1 MTEGKTEIR
10 IVVADDHLVV
20 REGLRFMLEEADE
33 GFVLVGDAGDGA
45 TALDV
50 VGRVQPDVVLM
61 DLRMPK
67 MDGLEAIKRMRTAW
81 PHIAVLILTTYN
93 EDDLMIRGLQ
103 VGAYGYLLKDIDRAT
118 LFRTIHA
125 AARHEMVVQPEVM
138 ARILSHAAH
147 GGSAALASSVSHTRR
162 ETNLTE
168 RELEV
173 LESLVRGERNKEIAR
188 HLGVTER
195 TVRAH
200 LSTIYMKLNVDS
212 RSQAVAIAIEDGL
225 ILPRT
230 GPLRG

>member
-1 MTEGKTEIR
+1 VTEGKTAIR

-45 TALDV
+45 TAFDI
-50 VGRVQPDVVLM
+50 VGTIQPDVVLM
-61 DLRMPK
+61 DLRMPR
-67 MDGLEAIKRMRTAW
+67 MDGLEAIKRIRAAW

-103 VGAYGYLLKDIDRAT
+103 VGACGYLLKDTDRTT
-118 LFRTIHA
+118 LFLAIRA
-125 AARHEMVVQPEVM
+125 AARGEMVVPSEVM

-147 GGSAALASSVSHTRR
+147 GISSSPVSSANNIRR
-162 ETNLTE
+162 ETDLTE
-168 RELEV
+168 REREV
-173 LESLVRGERNKEIAR
+173 LERLVRGERNKEIAR
-188 HLGVTER
+188 GLGVSER

-212 RSQAVAIAIEDGL
+212 RALAVAVAIERGL
-225 ILPRT
+225 VAPRA
-230 GPLRG
+230 

>member
-1 MTEGKTEIR
+1 MTEEMTEIR

-50 VGRVQPDVVLM
+50 VGKVQPDVVLM
-61 DLRMPK
+61 DLRMPE
-67 MDGLEAIKRMRTAW
+67 MDGLEAIKRIRAAW

-103 VGAYGYLLKDIDRAT
+103 VGACGYLLKDTDRAT
-118 LFRTIHA
+118 LFRAIRA
-125 AARHEMVVQPEVM
+125 AARKEMAVQPEMM

-147 GGSAALASSVSHTRR
+147 GVSSSPAASANNTSR
-162 ETNLTE
+162 ETDLTE

-173 LESLVRGERNKEIAR
+173 LESLVRGERNKEIAIR
-188 HLGVTER
+188 LGVTER

-212 RSQAVAIAIEDGL
+212 RALAVVVAIERGL
-225 ILPRT
+225 VPPRM
-230 GPLRG
+230 

>member
-1 MTEGKTEIR
+1 MIEENAEIR

-45 TALDV
+45 SALNV
-50 VGRVQPDVVLM
+50 VDRVQPDVVLM
-61 DLRMPK
+61 DLRMPG
-67 MDGLEAIKRMRTAW
+67 MDGLEAIKRVRAAW

-103 VGAYGYLLKDIDRAT
+103 AGACGYLLKDTDRAT
-118 LFRTIHA
+118 LFRAIRA
-125 AARHEMVVQPEVM
+125 AARNEMVVQPEVM
-138 ARILSHAAH
+138 TRILSHAAH
-147 GGSAALASSVSHTRR
+147 GVSSSVASLANNGRR
-162 ETNLTE
+162 EADLTE

-173 LESLVRGERNKEIAR
+173 LESLVRGERNKEIAMC
-188 HLGVTER
+188 LSVSER

-212 RSQAVAIAIEDGL
+212 R
-225 ILPRT
+225 
-230 GPLRG
+230 

>member
-1 MTEGKTEIR
+1 VTEEKTAIR

-50 VGRVQPDVVLM
+50 VGKVQPDVVLM
-61 DLRMPK
+61 DLRMPG
-67 MDGLEAIKRMRTAW
+67 MDGLEAIQRIRAAW
-81 PHIAVLILTTYN
+81 PRIAVLILTTYN

-103 VGAYGYLLKDIDRAT
+103 VGACGYLLKDTDRAT
-118 LFRTIHA
+118 LFRAIRA
-125 AARHEMVVQPEVM
+125 AARSEMVVHPDVM

-147 GGSAALASSVSHTRR
+147 GISSSPVSLTNATRR
-162 ETNLTE
+162 ETDLTE
-168 RELEV
+168 REMEV

-188 HLGVTER
+188 RLSVTER

-212 RSQAVAIAIEDGL
+212 RAQAVVVAMERGL
-225 ILPRT
+225 VSPRT
-230 GPLRG
+230 

>member
-1 MTEGKTEIR
+1 MTEENTEIR

-45 TALDV
+45 SALDV
-50 VGRVQPDVVLM
+50 VGKVQPDVVLM
-61 DLRMPK
+61 DLRMPGV
-67 MDGLEAIKRMRTAW
+67 DGLEAIKRMRAAW
-81 PHIAVLILTTYN
+81 PRVAVLILTTYN

-103 VGAYGYLLKDIDRAT
+103 AGACGYLLKDTDRAT
-118 LFRTIHA
+118 LFRAIRSA
-125 AARHEMVVQPEVM
+125 AHGEMLVQPEVM

-147 GGSAALASSVSHTRR
+147 GISLPLSLVNTARK

-173 LESLVRGERNKEIAR
+173 LESLAQGERNKEIAVR
-188 HLGVTER
+188 LSVSER

-212 RSQAVAIAIEDGL
+212 RAQAVAVAIERGL
-225 ILPRT
+225 VSHRA
-230 GPLRG
+230 

>member
-1 MTEGKTEIR
+1 MTEEKTAIR

-50 VGRVQPDVVLM
+50 VGKVQPDVVLM
-61 DLRMPK
+61 DLRMPG
-67 MDGLEAIKRMRTAW
+67 MDGLEAIQRIRAAW
-81 PHIAVLILTTYN
+81 PRIAVLILTTYN

-103 VGAYGYLLKDIDRAT
+103 VGACGYLLKDTDRAT
-118 LFRTIHA
+118 LFRAIRA
-125 AARHEMVVQPEVM
+125 AARSEMVVHPDVM

-147 GGSAALASSVSHTRR
+147 GISSSPVSLTNATRR
-162 ETNLTE
+162 ETDLTE
-168 RELEV
+168 REMEV

-188 HLGVTER
+188 RLSVTER

-212 RSQAVAIAIEDGL
+212 RAQAVVVAMERGL
-225 ILPRT
+225 VPPRT
-230 GPLRG
+230 

>member
-50 VGRVQPDVVLM
+50 VGKVQPDVVLM
-61 DLRMPK
+61 DLRMPG
-67 MDGLEAIKRMRTAW
+67 MDGLEAIKRMRAAW

-93 EDDLMIRGLQ
+93 EDDLMIHGLQ
-103 VGAYGYLLKDIDRAT
+103 VGACGYLLKDTDRTT
-118 LFRTIHA
+118 LFRAIRA
-125 AARHEMVVQPEVM
+125 AARRELVVQPEVM

-147 GGSAALASSVSHTRR
+147 GVSSSPASSANNTRR
-162 ETNLTE
+162 ETDLTE

-173 LESLVRGERNKEIAR
+173 LESLVRGERNKEIAMC
-188 HLGVTER
+188 LGITER

-212 RSQAVAIAIEDGL
+212 RALAVVVAIERGL
-225 ILPRT
+225 IPPRV
-230 GPLRG
+230 

>member
-1 MTEGKTEIR
+1 VTEEKTEIR
-10 IVVADDHLVV
+10 IVVADDHLIV

-45 TALDV
+45 AALEV
-50 VGRVQPDVVLM
+50 VGKMQPDVVLM
-61 DLRMPK
+61 DLRMPG
-67 MDGLEAIKRMRTAW
+67 MDGLEAIRRIRAAW

-103 VGAYGYLLKDIDRAT
+103 VGACGYLLKDTDRAT
-118 LFRTIHA
+118 LFRAIRA
-125 AARHEMVVQPEVM
+125 AARKEMIVQPEIM

-147 GGSAALASSVSHTRR
+147 GVSSVNGSRR
-162 ETNLTE
+162 ETDLTE

-173 LESLVRGERNKEIAR
+173 LESLVRGERNKEIAHR
-188 HLGVTER
+188 LGVSER

-212 RSQAVAIAIEDGL
+212 RALAVAVAIERGL
-225 ILPRT
+225 LSPRT
-230 GPLRG
+230 

>member
-1 MTEGKTEIR
+1 VTEEKTEIR
-10 IVVADDHLVV
+10 IVIADDHLVV

-50 VGRVQPDVVLM
+50 VGSVQPDVVLM

-67 MDGLEAIKRMRTAW
+67 MDGLEAIKRMRAAW
-81 PHIAVLILTTYN
+81 PQIAVLILTTYN

-103 VGAYGYLLKDIDRAT
+103 AGACGYLLKDTDRAT

-138 ARILSHAAH
+138 ARILSHAAN
-147 GGSAALASSVSHTRR
+147 GVSSTPTPPTNNNRR
-162 ETNLTE
+162 ETDLTE

-173 LESLVRGERNKEIAR
+173 LESLVRGERNKAIANR
-188 HLGVTER
+188 LSVTER

-212 RSQAVAIAIEDGL
+212 RALAVIVAIERGL
-225 ILPRT
+225 IPPRT
-230 GPLRG
+230 

>member
-1 MTEGKTEIR
+1 MTDEKTEVR

-45 TALDV
+45 SALDV
-50 VGRVQPDVVLM
+50 VGQTQPDVVLM
-61 DLRMPK
+61 DLRMPG
-67 MDGLEAIKRMRTAW
+67 MDGLEAIKRIRAAW

-103 VGAYGYLLKDIDRAT
+103 AGACGYLLKDTDRAT
-118 LFRTIHA
+118 LFRAIRA
-125 AARHEMVVQPEVM
+125 AAHGEMLVQPEVM

-147 GGSAALASSVSHTRR
+147 GVSSPLSLVNAVRR
-162 ETNLTE
+162 ETDLTE

-173 LESLVRGERNKEIAR
+173 LESLVQGERNKEIAVR
-188 HLGVTER
+188 LSVSER

-212 RSQAVAIAIEDGL
+212 RAQAVAVAIERGL
-225 ILPRT
+225 VSHRV
-230 GPLRG
+230 

>member
-1 MTEGKTEIR
+1 LTEGNTEIR

-50 VGRVQPDVVLM
+50 VGKVQPDVVLM
-61 DLRMPK
+61 DLRMPG
-67 MDGLEAIKRMRTAW
+67 MDGLEAIKRMRAAW

-93 EDDLMIRGLQ
+93 EDDLMIHGLQ
-103 VGAYGYLLKDIDRAT
+103 VGACGYLLKETDRAT
-118 LFRTIHA
+118 LFHAIRA
-125 AARHEMVVQPEVM
+125 AARREMVVQPEVM

-147 GGSAALASSVSHTRR
+147 GVSSSPASSANNTRR
-162 ETNLTE
+162 ETDLTE

-173 LESLVRGERNKEIAR
+173 LESLVRGERNKEIAMR
-188 HLGVTER
+188 LGITER

-212 RSQAVAIAIEDGL
+212 RALAVVVAIERGL
-225 ILPRT
+225 IPPRA
-230 GPLRG
+230 

>member
-1 MTEGKTEIR
+1 MTEGNTEIR

-45 TALDV
+45 AAIDV
-50 VGRVQPDVVLM
+50 VGKVQPDVVLM
-61 DLRMPK
+61 DLRMPG
-67 MDGLEAIKRMRTAW
+67 MDGLEAIKRIRAAW

-103 VGAYGYLLKDIDRAT
+103 VGACGYLLKDTDRMT
-118 LFRTIHA
+118 LFRAIRA
-125 AARHEMVVQPEVM
+125 AARNEMVVQPEVM
-138 ARILSHAAH
+138 TRILSHAAN
-147 GGSAALASSVSHTRR
+147 GISSSPSLSTNNTRR
-162 ETNLTE
+162 ETDLTE

-173 LESLVRGERNKEIAR
+173 LESLVRGERNKEIALR
-188 HLGVTER
+188 LGVTER

-212 RSQAVAIAIEDGL
+212 RALAVAVAIERGL
-225 ILPRT
+225 ISPRM
-230 GPLRG
+230 

>member
-1 MTEGKTEIR
+1 VTEEKTAIH

-50 VGRVQPDVVLM
+50 VGKVQPDVVLM
-61 DLRMPK
+61 DLRMPG
-67 MDGLEAIKRMRTAW
+67 MDGLEAIQRIRAAW
-81 PHIAVLILTTYN
+81 PQIAVLILTTYN

-103 VGAYGYLLKDIDRAT
+103 VGACGYLLKDTDRAT
-118 LFRTIHA
+118 LFRAIRA
-125 AARHEMVVQPEVM
+125 AARSEMVVHPDVM

-147 GGSAALASSVSHTRR
+147 GISSSPVSSTNTTRR
-162 ETNLTE
+162 ETDLTE
-168 RELEV
+168 REMEV

-188 HLGVTER
+188 RLSVTER

-212 RSQAVAIAIEDGL
+212 RAQAVVVAMERGL
-225 ILPRT
+225 VPPRT
-230 GPLRG
+230 

>member
-50 VGRVQPDVVLM
+50 VGKVQPDVVLM
-61 DLRMPK
+61 DLRMPG
-67 MDGLEAIKRMRTAW
+67 MDGLEAIKRMRAAW

-93 EDDLMIRGLQ
+93 EDDLMIHGLQ
-103 VGAYGYLLKDIDRAT
+103 VGACGYLLKDTDRAT
-118 LFRTIHA
+118 LFRAIRA
-125 AARHEMVVQPEVM
+125 AARRELVVQPEVM

-147 GGSAALASSVSHTRR
+147 GVSSSPASSANNTRR
-162 ETNLTE
+162 ETDLTE

-173 LESLVRGERNKEIAR
+173 LESLVRGERNKEIAMR
-188 HLGVTER
+188 LGITER

-212 RSQAVAIAIEDGL
+212 RALAVVVAIERGL
-225 ILPRT
+225 IPPRA
-230 GPLRG
+230 

>member
-1 MTEGKTEIR
+1 MEEKTEVR

-45 TALDV
+45 SALDV
-50 VGRVQPDVVLM
+50 VGKVQPDVVLM
-61 DLRMPK
+61 DLRMPG
-67 MDGLEAIKRMRTAW
+67 MDGLEAIKRIRAAW

-103 VGAYGYLLKDIDRAT
+103 AGACGYLLKDTDRAT
-118 LFRTIHA
+118 LFRAIRA
-125 AARHEMVVQPEVM
+125 AAHGELLAQPEVM

-147 GGSAALASSVSHTRR
+147 GISSPLSPVNAARR
-162 ETNLTE
+162 ETDLTE

-173 LESLVRGERNKEIAR
+173 LESLVQGERNKEIAAR
-188 HLGVTER
+188 LSISER

-212 RSQAVAIAIEDGL
+212 RAQAVAVAIERGL
-225 ILPRT
+225 ARTRT
-230 GPLRG
+230 GPSHG